1 MRNYKLGIITAMALV
16 ATLPERKLT
25 KEFLESE
32 IDKVE
37 YNRFGETNTHCT
49 ITTKSG
55 FTFTGESACVD
66 PNNFDQ
72 KIGEKFAYEN
82 AFEKMWMPYGFWLHK
97 ALADYDNRLQPPSD
111 DNKIKALAETDYQSK
126 LNEAQ
131 NLIDS
136 YSKRETTWQDRVCE
150 EIGELVDRKEKLEKF
165 LSGDKPSFVSDA
177 QWGLMKEQLQA
188 MYSYHNILIERLDE
202 DAGVVSGIRLA
213 EQSKSEDLLAVSAVN
228 PTVDSQEHHQ
238 QPTMDF
244 GYAVKMMKEGK
255 RVERAGW
262 NGKGMFLYYVPE
274 NKYPAS
280 RNEHGTMIGMFK
292 DDMVPYREYIALK
305 TVDNQVVPWAPS
317 ISDALAEDWQIV
329 EWGN

>member
-1 MRNYKLGIITAMALV
+1 MRNLSHKLGVITAMALV
-16 ATLPERKLT
+16 ATLPERKLS

-32 IDKVE
+32 VKEKHFTRIGD
-37 YNRFGETNTHCT
+37 RITHCRIVT
-49 ITTKSG
+49 HSG
-55 FTFTGESACVD
+55 FEFTGESAVVD
-66 PNNFDQ
+66 AKNFDE
-72 KIGEKFAYEN
+72 KLGEQYAYEQ
-82 AFEKMWMPYGFWLHK
+82 ALDGMWMPYGFWLHK
-97 ALADYDNRLQPPSD
+97 ALAEYDQRMNDDEPKETAVQP
-111 DNKIKALAETDYQSK
+111 
-126 LNEAQ
+126 
-131 NLIDS
+131 
-136 YSKRETTWQDRVCE
+136 TWQDRVCE

-165 LSGDKPSFVSDA
+165 LSVDKPKFVSDA
-177 QWGLMKEQLQA
+177 QWDLMKEQLQA

-213 EQSKSEDLLAVSAVN
+213 EKSKSEDLLAVSAVN

-280 RNEHGTMIGMFK
+280 RNEYGTMIGVFE

-329 EWGN
+329 E

>member
-1 MRNYKLGIITAMALV
+1 MKNYGHKLGVITAMAL
-16 ATLPERKLT
+16 AAALPERKLT

-32 IDKVE
+32 IDTVE

-72 KIGEKFAYEN
+72 KIGEKFAYEQ

-97 ALADYDNRLQPPSD
+97 ALAEYDQRMNDDEPKETAVQP
-111 DNKIKALAETDYQSK
+111 
-126 LNEAQ
+126 
-131 NLIDS
+131 
-136 YSKRETTWQDRVCE
+136 TWQDRVCE

-165 LSGDKPSFVSDA
+165 LSGDKPNFVSDV
-177 QWGLMKEQLQA
+177 QWDLMKEQLQA
-188 MYSYHNILIERLDE
+188 MQSYRNILIERLAE

-213 EQSKSEDLLAVSAVN
+213 EQSKSEDLPAVSA
-228 PTVDSQEHHQ
+228 VDSQEHHQ

-244 GYAVKMMKEGK
+244 GYAVKMMKAGK

-280 RNEHGTMIGMFK
+280 RNEHGTMIGVFE
-292 DDMVPYREYIALK
+292 DDMVPYGAYIAMK
-305 TVDNQVVPWAPS
+305 TAQNNVVPWPAS
-317 ISDALAEDWQIV
+317 QTDVLAEDWQIV
-329 EWGN
+329 E